1 MDLQRPIIDQ
11 VSTGATN
18 AQAAIA
24 TGVKTA
30 SDSVVDAVGKVRETL
45 GEFSTA
51 ATNAVSASGS
61 SGGFLDLNGMVAKVA
76 FLILVMFGFLTL
88 LRLGISLIGY
98 FSQNSRS
105 PYVIRGMLGGQS
117 SVIISQDPAVPN
129 SVPIPRSNDK
139 TSGAEF
145 TWSIWLFVDQSKLND
160 GQYQPIFVKGFGEF
174 NPTTGIRIINGPGM
188 YLTTQDTTTLKIVMD
203 TVDGK
208 NEEIDVPNIPQQKW
222 VHVAARLR
230 NTTLAVYVNGVV
242 AKQLT
247 MAAAPSQNYQDVFV
261 FPNGGV
267 TGNTSLSDLRYF
279 DSALDAFGINN
290 IVMFGPNKKQSS
302 LTTSAAAV
310 GGNYTYLS
318 NQWY

>member
-11 VSTGATN
+11 VSTGATD

-24 TGVKTA
+24 TGAKTA

-51 ATNAVSASGS
+51 ATNAVSSNGA

-76 FLILVMFGFLTL
+76 FLILVMFGFLAL

-98 FSQNSRS
+98 FSQQTRN
-105 PYVIRGMLGGQS
+105 PYVIKGMLNGQS
-117 SVIISQDPAVPN
+117 EVTRSQDPAVPN

-145 TWSIWLFVDQSKLND
+145 TWSVWLFVNQSQLDAGK
-160 GQYQPIFVKGFGEF
+160 YQPVFVKGFGEF
-174 NPTTGIRIINGPGM
+174 DPVTGIRIINGPGM

-203 TVDGK
+203 TVNGN
-208 NEEIDVPNIPQQKW
+208 NEQIDVQNIPQQKW
-222 VHVAARLR
+222 VHVAVRLR
-230 NTTLAVYVNGVV
+230 NTVLAVYVNGVIT
-242 AKQLT
+242 KQLT

-267 TGNTSLSDLRYF
+267 SGNTSLSDLRYF
-279 DSALDAFGINN
+279 DSALDAFGLNN

-302 LTTSAAAV
+302 LTTSASAV